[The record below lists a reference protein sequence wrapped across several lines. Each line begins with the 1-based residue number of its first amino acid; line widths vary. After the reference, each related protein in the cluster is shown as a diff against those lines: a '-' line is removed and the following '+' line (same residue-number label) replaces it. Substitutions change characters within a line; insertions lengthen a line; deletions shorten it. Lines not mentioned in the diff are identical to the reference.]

1 MGQRYEAFVAFDDI
15 TSLSRP
21 TPTRQLA
28 IDIEKMLAGRG
39 IKILSS
45 QLSRK
50 NPDQKAIDIAL
61 GDASVLVVVANS
73 PAQLDYE
80 WVKYAWTRFTEDE
93 ASGIKPEG
101 MAFPYIQGFEPY
113 QLPSPLRKYRTITH
127 GPGSFGQLFNA
138 VSKALGPTDER
149 PFLDLARELYEGMT
163 NISEEVYAAGWL
175 YDWEHPLW
183 DHALNRPFEGMQ
195 TTIGINRDV
204 SVAQINHVME
214 LSMKC
219 QGWII
224 FDDDRGPL
232 WIPIDD
238 WLWHL
243 EDIEKHSLEGK
254 GICLDH
260 DRE

>member
-1 MGQRYEAFVAFDDI
+1 M
-15 TSLSRP
+15 
-21 TPTRQLA
+21 
-28 IDIEKMLAGRG
+28 
-39 IKILSS
+39 
-45 QLSRK
+45 
-50 NPDQKAIDIAL
+50 
-61 GDASVLVVVANS
+61 
-73 PAQLDYE
+73 
-80 WVKYAWTRFTEDE
+80 
-93 ASGIKPEG
+93 
-101 MAFPYIQGFEPY
+101 
-113 QLPSPLRKYRTITH
+113 PSPLRKYRTITH
-127 GPGSFGQLFNA
+127 GPGSLGSLFNA
-138 VSKALGPTDER
+138 VAKALGPTDER

-195 TTIGINRDV
+195 TSIGINRDV
-204 SVAQINHVME
+204 PVSAINRVME

-224 FDDDRGPL
+224 FDDDRGPT

>member
-1 MGQRYEAFVAFDDI
+1 MG
-15 TSLSRP
+15 
-21 TPTRQLA
+21 
-28 IDIEKMLAGRG
+28 
-39 IKILSS
+39 
-45 QLSRK
+45 
-50 NPDQKAIDIAL
+50 N
-61 GDASVLVVVANS
+61 
-73 PAQLDYE
+73 
-80 WVKYAWTRFTEDE
+80 
-93 ASGIKPEG
+93 
-101 MAFPYIQGFEPY
+101 
-113 QLPSPLRKYRTITH
+113 
-127 GPGSFGQLFNA
+127 LFNA
-138 VSKALGPTDER
+138 VAKALGPTDEK

-195 TTIGINRDV
+195 TSIGINRDV

-219 QGWII
+219 QGWIAWI
-224 FDDDRGPL
+224 EPHGPT

-254 GICLDH
+254 GIAL
-260 DRE
+260 EPE